1 MTQGRHGPDG
11 WLVAVATTSL
21 LAWSMLALGGSSL
34 MLPVICSANLLP
46 VMPLSASFGLV
57 LVFNAPAQL
66 AGGWALM
73 LAAMMLPL
81 VIVPLRHVRER
92 SLARR
97 RGRATLLFV
106 LGYLVVWMTAGI
118 VLQLAA
124 LVALWTLPLPWMWPG
139 LALAV
144 AMLWQVSPAKQWC
157 LNRCH
162 RKPQLAAFEP
172 AADRDALLFGLTH
185 GASCLGACWTLMLAM
200 LLAGKGQFPAMIA
213 ITLLLLSERL
223 ESPAPLGWRWRG
235 GGKAMR
241 IIAARL
247 RLWAGSRHI
256 AENLARFRRDDS
268 LVLR

>member
-11 WLVAVATTSL
+11 WLVVLGTTSL
-21 LAWSMLALGGSSL
+21 LAWSTLAFGAGSL
-34 MLPVICSANLLP
+34 MPPAICSANALP
-46 VMPLSASFGLV
+46 VMPLSASFDLA
-57 LVFNAPAQL
+57 LIFNAPAQL
-66 AGGWALM
+66 AFGWALM

-81 VIVPLRHVRER
+81 VVAPLRHVRER

-97 RGRATLLFV
+97 RGRAMLLFV
-106 LGYLVVWMTAGI
+106 LGYLAVWMTAGI
-118 VLQLAA
+118 VLQVAA
-124 LVALWTLPLPWMWPG
+124 LVALWTVPRPWMWLG

-162 RKPQLAAFEP
+162 RRPQLAAFGP
-172 AADRDALLFGLTH
+172 AADCDALLFGLSN
-185 GASCLGACWTLMLAM
+185 GASCLGACWVLMLAM
-200 LLAGKGQFPAMIA
+200 LLAGKGQFPAMMA

-241 IIAARL
+241 IVAVRL
-247 RLWAGSRHI
+247 RAGLGHI
-256 AENLARFRRDDS
+256 AENFERFRRDGS
-268 LVLR
+268 PVLR